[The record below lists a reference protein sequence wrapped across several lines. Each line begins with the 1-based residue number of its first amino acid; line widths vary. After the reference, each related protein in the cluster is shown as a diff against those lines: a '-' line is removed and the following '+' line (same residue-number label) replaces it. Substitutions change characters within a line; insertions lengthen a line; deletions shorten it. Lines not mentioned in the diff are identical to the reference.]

1 MTTEMGWDDV
11 IRPAPGVLFREM
23 GGETVLLHLR
33 SGAYFGLD
41 LVGTLIWQGIEQ
53 EGRLQPILDLLVE
66 QFEVEE
72 AQAREDLL
80 RMVTQMRDHG
90 LVYVATDGP
99 GEGPAT
105 ELAGSSELD
114 EAATKDDPGTA

>member
-1 MTTEMGWDDV
+1 MTTEIGWDDV

-41 LVGTLIWQGIEQ
+41 LVGTLIWQEIEG

-80 RMVTQMRDHG
+80 RMVTRMRDHD
-90 LVYVATDGP
+90 LVHVATDGP
-99 GEGPAT
+99 GAGPAA
-105 ELAGSSELD
+105 EPAGSSELD
-114 EAATKDDPGTA
+114 EATTKDDPGTA